1 MTRQRPGF
9 TLIELLVVIA
19 IIGILV
25 ALLLPA
31 VQMARE
37 AARRTSCANNL
48 KQIGLAMHLYHDTNR
63 VLPAGS
69 LPSFTSGFTA
79 ILPFIEKNNTYQLY
93 DFTQYYASPHNQAVL
108 DQQISVFLC
117 PSMFLP
123 RSVPNSSVN
132 ETGAPTSYLL
142 NEGSRGYMLP
152 NNGVFPLVWPA
163 YGYHNAAVRFGDVVD
178 GTSNTFMTG
187 ETTYDMPDYLWSSF
201 SAPSLAGSPRY
212 GSARWGVGYPG
223 ISMGNTAT
231 PFNLHSVA
239 NRTGFQSMHPQGAN
253 FLRVD
258 GSVDFVNDSINR
270 EVYVGLSTRHEGEI
284 VND

>member
-1 MTRQRPGF
+1 MSRTRLGF
-9 TLIELLVVIA
+9 TLVELLVVIA

-25 ALLLPA
+25 SLLLPA

-37 AARRTSCANNL
+37 AARRTSCGNNM

-63 VLPAGS
+63 AFPAGS
-69 LPSFTSGFTA
+69 LPSFASGLTA
-79 ILPFIEKNNTYQLY
+79 VLPFIEQNSTYQLY
-93 DFTQYYASPHNQAVL
+93 DFNQYYASPFNQAVL
-108 DQQISVFLC
+108 DQKISVFLC

-132 ETGAPTSYLL
+132 ETGGPSSYLL
-142 NEGSRGYMLP
+142 NEGSRGYMRP
-152 NNGVFPLVWPA
+152 NDGIFAVIWPR
-163 YGYHNAAVRFGDVVD
+163 YGYHNVTVRFGDVGD
-178 GTSNTFMTG
+178 GTSNTFLAG
-187 ETTYDMPDYLWSSF
+187 ETTYDMQDYLWSRY

-223 ISMGNTAT
+223 VSMGNTST

-258 GSVDFVNDSINR
+258 GSVDFVSDSINR
-270 EVYVGLSTRHEGEI
+270 NTYIGLSTRHTGEI
-284 VND
+284 LQ